1 MKAYLFIDFG
11 STFTKLT
18 LIDIEKE
25 EIIATAKSYTTVE
38 TDVANGY
45 HKAYKEL
52 MSKVDGELD
61 IVKKLACSSAA
72 GGLKIAA
79 IGLVPDLTAEAAK
92 RAALGAGA
100 RVIKTYSYKMNN
112 HEIEE
117 LRDSNAD
124 MILLAGG
131 TDGGNTEVILHN
143 AQLIADFG
151 ITKPVVVAGNKSSYD
166 DIEKVFK
173 DKIEYRLTENVMP
186 KLNEINKGIFGCL
199 MEQDFFLMF
208 LPEFSGIT
216 GLAVCH
222 IGLTGLGIVDDMGTQ
237 DGDLRH
243 AFLRR
248 LDLHRQF
255 VVVGGGRRR
264 FFCQFRIIQQP
275 MFGEKIYSL
284 RHLFQVKNLG
294 PAHIPS
300 TFSSL
305 QFCLNVHQ

>member
-38 TDVANGY
+38 TDVAEGY
-45 HKAYKEL
+45 HNAYKEL
-52 MSKVDGELD
+52 MSQVTGEID
-61 IVKKLACSSAA
+61 IIKKLACSSAA

-112 HEIEE
+112 HEAEE

-143 AQLIADFG
+143 AQMIADFG

-166 DIEKVFK
+166 DI
-173 DKIEYRLTENVMP
+173 
-186 KLNEINKGIFGCL
+186 
-199 MEQDFFLMF
+199 
-208 LPEFSGIT
+208 
-216 GLAVCH
+216 
-222 IGLTGLGIVDDMGTQ
+222 
-237 DGDLRH
+237 
-243 AFLRR
+243 
-248 LDLHRQF
+248 
-255 VVVGGGRRR
+255 
-264 FFCQFRIIQQP
+264 
-275 MFGEKIYSL
+275 
-284 RHLFQVKNLG
+284 
-294 PAHIPS
+294 
-300 TFSSL
+300 
-305 QFCLNVHQ
+305 